1 MLRGWAK
8 TLRTGIMMSAEL
20 PAASE
25 LDLLVSNVI
34 VMDPVLGV
42 FKANIGVKDGVIV
55 GIGRAGNP
63 DVVDNPDLLIGSNTA
78 PVYGQ
83 GYIATP
89 GGIDTHVHLVQPRLI
104 PAALAAG
111 MTTLITGGLN
121 ENPAFNLRADV
132 PRVRG
137 LPGEPGRA
145 GPGGQLHGL
154 DPLERQIESGACGLK
169 VHEDYA
175 GYPSIVDQ
183 ALTVADV
190 FDVQIAMHTDG
201 LNESC
206 ELHETVAAIA
216 GRSIHAYHVE
226 GIGGGHSPD
235 ILAIAGV
242 GHVIGSS
249 TTPTIPYGRNVVAE
263 HHAMMWSVH
272 GMNPRVPSDREM
284 IADRV
289 RDTTMR
295 AESVLHELGAISIIN
310 SDSQGMGRIG
320 EVDPA
325 HLAARAPD
333 EADAGRAPRARQP
346 ADPPVPRQV
355 HDQPRPR
362 PRRGPVGG
370 IARAGEERR
379 HRALA
384 ARVLR
389 RQAGARDQGR
399 LPRLGRPRR
408 GQRLHLAGRAPDLRA
423 ALGGSGSRRRASAS
437 TSCPPPRLRRLPPPD
452 RNPRRASPWS
462 GRGRSGSTTCSKA
475 NRRSTRLVGSTGSHS
490 ALPDEDSRDGSG

>member
-1 MLRGWAK
+1 MAGELSRPEYSARYGPTTGDRVRLGDTDLLARIERDESSYGDEVLRGWAK

-25 LDLLVSNVI
+25 LDLIVTNVI
-34 VMDPVLGV
+34 VLDPVLGV

-55 GIGRAGNP
+55 GVGRAGNP

-83 GYIATP
+83 GFIATP

-104 PAALAAG
+104 PSALAAG

-121 ENPAFNLRADV
+121 DNPAFNLDHMFLAFEGFPV
-132 PRVRG
+132 NLGV
-137 LPGEPGRA
+137 LGRA
-145 GPGGQLHGL
+145 ASYTAA
-154 DPLERQIESGACGLK
+154 PLERQIESGACGLK

-175 GYPSIVDQ
+175 GYPSIVDE

-190 FDVQIAMHTDG
+190 YDVQIAMHTDG

-206 ELHETVAAIA
+206 ELDETVAAIA

-235 ILAIAGV
+235 ILAIAGI

-272 GMNPRVPSDREM
+272 GMNPRVPSDRAM

-289 RDTTMR
+289 RDSTMR
-295 AESVLHELGAISIIN
+295 AESVLHDLGAISIIN

-320 EVDPA
+320 EVIRRTWQLA
-325 HLAARAPD
+325 HQMKRMRAD
-333 EADAGRAPRARQP
+333 
-346 ADPPVPRQV
+346 
-355 HDQPRPR
+355 
-362 PRRGPVGG
+362 RRTTT
-370 IARAGEERR
+370 
-379 HRALA
+379 
-384 ARVLR
+384 
-389 RQAGARDQGR
+389 
-399 LPRLGRPRR
+399 R
-408 GQRLHLAGRAPDLRA
+408 G
-423 ALGGSGSRRRASAS
+423 SSS
-437 TSCPPPRLRRLPPPD
+437 T
-452 RNPRRASPWS
+452 W
-462 GRGRSGSTTCSKA
+462 
-475 NRRSTRLVGSTGSHS
+475 RSTRST
-490 ALPDEDSRDGSG
+490 PR